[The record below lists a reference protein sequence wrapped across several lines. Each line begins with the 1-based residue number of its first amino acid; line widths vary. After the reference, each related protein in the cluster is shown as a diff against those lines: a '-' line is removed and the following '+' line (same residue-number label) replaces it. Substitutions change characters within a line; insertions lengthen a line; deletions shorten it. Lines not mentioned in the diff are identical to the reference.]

1 VAARSASTDRAQIDI
16 FCRTPSAAMPWPR
29 PRITMAIVEA
39 DRPEGPTYRGHRQ
52 GRQPRC
58 DARGVGIVIGP
69 GPENIAMMLRAAD
82 AFPMNLGFMGKGNA
96 SQPEAL
102 RQQVE
107 AGAMGLKLHE
117 DGGTT
122 PAAIDCC

>member
-1 VAARSASTDRAQIDI
+1 
-16 FCRTPSAAMPWPR
+16 
-29 PRITMAIVEA
+29 
-39 DRPEGPTYRGHRQ
+39 
-52 GRQPRC
+52 
-58 DARGVGIVIGP
+58 
-69 GPENIAMMLRAAD
+69 MMLRAAD
-82 AFPMNLGFMGKGNA
+82 AFPMNLGFMGRGNA